1 MGLLIILLLSAI
13 VSLIIVVFFFFGTD
27 AFLETWLFWDFAA
40 FVGLLCLNL
49 KLGIFNQEQLFYGF
63 NWIANIGDSG
73 FWKWLTTPL

>member
-1 MGLLIILLLSAI
+1 
-13 VSLIIVVFFFFGTD
+13 
-27 AFLETWLFWDFAA
+27 LFWDFVA